1 MGESNTHV
9 EHPDV
14 RHEPSD
20 VNVRAI
26 ILTGLGIVVLATILY
41 ILLWLLFEALSGRE
55 VGLHLPPPP
64 LADRPSG
71 PLPPRPRLQSSPRS
85 DLQEMRAEEDTILHS
100 YGWVDEQAG
109 VVRIP
114 IERAMKLLAER
125 GLPVRPGQ
133 QGQGSG
139 LPAPGAA
146 TGAAES
152 TQGGVQGSTSG
163 QSAGKGER

>member
-1 MGESNTHV
+1 MGESSNTHV

-26 ILTGLGIVVLATILY
+26 ILTGIGIVILAAILY
-41 ILLWLLFEALSGRE
+41 ILLWLLFEALSDRQ

-71 PLPPRPRLQSSPRS
+71 PLPPEPRLQSSPS
-85 DLQEMRAEEDTILHS
+85 TDLREMRAEEDAILHS

-125 GLPVRPGQ
+125 GLPVRPAPE
-133 QGQGSG
+133 GQGG
-139 LPAPGAA
+139 GA
-146 TGAAES
+146 GA
-152 TQGGVQGSTSG
+152 QGGKQEVPQGPALGRSP
-163 QSAGKGER
+163 GKEGR